1 MKCLLILV
9 TSYIVLKPIR
19 VLMIYSPE
27 KNVAEIF
34 TAFFMDFAGDP
45 LRVLL
50 ELEIRLPEGHLV
62 HGA

>member
-1 MKCLLILV
+1 
-9 TSYIVLKPIR
+9 
-19 VLMIYSPE
+19 MIYSPE
-27 KNVAEIF
+27 KNVTEIF

-50 ELEIRLPEGHLV
+50 ELEVRLPEGHLV